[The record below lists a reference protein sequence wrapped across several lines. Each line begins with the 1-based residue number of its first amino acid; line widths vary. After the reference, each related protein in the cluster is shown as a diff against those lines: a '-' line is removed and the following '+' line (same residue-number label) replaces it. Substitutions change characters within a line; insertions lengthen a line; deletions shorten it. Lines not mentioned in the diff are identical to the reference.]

1 MFSDNFVKLC
11 AERGVHPTT
20 VSEQLGYSR
29 TMGAK
34 WAKGSIPRKTTL
46 HRIGDY
52 FGVSVE
58 YLLGDD
64 TKKAPTEDGEREDVI
79 TQHMQS
85 STKMAILIEM
95 FNQLPEADQN
105 DIICQLLIRVRDQ
118 AAQDAQK

>member
-64 TKKAPTEDGEREDVI
+64 TKKAPTENGERNNDKLSMLVSLFERLPPEEQNDVI
-79 TQHMQS
+79 
-85 STKMAILIEM
+85 
-95 FNQLPEADQN
+95 F
-105 DIICQLLIRVRDQ
+105 QLLSKAQAQLDQ
-118 AAQDAQK
+118 GNQK